1 MDNDVHRFSRN
12 IRKGQRRPVGT
23 DRMTSMTFSPAAA
36 KRSAIRRAH
45 GIECVFTGMNV
56 STHRTAMP
64 DPH

>member
-1 MDNDVHRFSRN
+1 
-12 IRKGQRRPVGT
+12 
-23 DRMTSMTFSPAAA
+23 MTSMTFSPAAA